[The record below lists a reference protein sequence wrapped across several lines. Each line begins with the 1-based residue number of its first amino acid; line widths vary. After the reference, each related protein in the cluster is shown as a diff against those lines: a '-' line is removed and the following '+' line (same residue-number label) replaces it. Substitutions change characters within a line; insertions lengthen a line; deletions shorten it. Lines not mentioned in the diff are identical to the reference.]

1 MCKKKKQNSF
11 FRVVKTVFW
20 TAFLA
25 LIVFGLIGAVIGF
38 SKEQK
43 QQELEEQAV
52 AAQLAEEAALKE
64 TMQKFLYFRQDP
76 ATITGDKAIAA
87 IYDDEGAVW
96 ATFRTDY
103 VPEDYRT
110 KDADEV
116 RYIVKVVKGTQM
128 VGVYSNGGGMALK
141 YHFKVTVIDLKED
154 AILNSE
160 SFFGGDPP
168 AAVTS
173 EDGYRHVGPEPDAAV
188 ITEWVLTQIR
198 QGVTGDSR
206 NLWRT
211 VHVKVPA
218 SWSQVFCEAR
228 DGDLGVFGETK
239 QRSGQAYKK
248 MEKDG
253 DYYVVDVP
261 TWADT
266 FKFTTDPEQADAKT
280 SEEDKV
286 YYDEDVWLIVHE
298 DGRVRT
304 DLDAGKE

>member
-1 MCKKKKQNSF
+1 MGKKKQQNSF

-20 TAFLA
+20 TAFIA
-25 LIVFGLIGAVIGF
+25 LIGFGLIRGIIDF

-43 QQELEEQAV
+43 QQALEEQA
-52 AAQLAEEAALKE
+52 AAEQMAEEAALKE
-64 TMQKFLYFRQDP
+64 TMQKFLDCRMDP
-76 ATITGDKAIAA
+76 AAITGDKAIAA
-87 IYDDEGAVW
+87 IYEDENAVR
-96 ATFRTDY
+96 AVFRTDY

-116 RYIVKVVKGTQM
+116 RYIVKVVKRTQM
-128 VGVYSNGGGMALK
+128 VGIYSNGGGTALK
-141 YHFKVTVIDLKED
+141 YHFEVSVIDLKED

-168 AAVTS
+168 SAVTS
-173 EDGYRHVGPEPDAAV
+173 EDGYRHVGSEPDAAE

-198 QGVTGDSR
+198 QGVTEDSR

-218 SWSQVFCEAR
+218 SWPQVFCEAR
-228 DGDLGVFGETK
+228 DGDLGVFGESEL
-239 QRSGQAYKK
+239 RSGQAHKQ

-253 DYYVVDVP
+253 KWYVVDVP

-266 FKFTTDPEQADAKT
+266 LKFTTDPEGEAAMT
-280 SEEDKV
+280 SEEEKV
-286 YYDEDVWLIVHE
+286 YYDEDVWLIVQE